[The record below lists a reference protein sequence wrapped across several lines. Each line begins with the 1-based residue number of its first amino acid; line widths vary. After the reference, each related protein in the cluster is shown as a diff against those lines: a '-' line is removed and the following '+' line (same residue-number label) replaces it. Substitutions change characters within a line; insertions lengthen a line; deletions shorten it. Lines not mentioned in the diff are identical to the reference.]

1 MTKKSFFPVMPANAA
16 RRCGLLGI
24 SLLAVVMM
32 SACNSKSD
40 ESQSDNQQITTK
52 MDFLE
57 LTRQRYSERFFDS
70 TKMVEQEKID
80 RILEAARLS
89 PTAANKQPQRLFV
102 LKSKEALQKAQ
113 SASFSSLYGA
123 PVVILLCYDLD
134 SVWHNQHET
143 LLPDY
148 NSGEQDCGIVATQ
161 MMYAAEEQGVHTIW
175 IRGFDAG
182 ALQRVFEL
190 PANMIPAMMLPIGYP
205 SANSAPSPKHFERKA
220 LEEIVTEL

>member
-1 MTKKSFFPVMPANAA
+1 MTKKNYFPVMSAKAA
-16 RRCGLLGI
+16 RRCSLLGI
-24 SLLAVVMM
+24 SLLAIVMM
-32 SACNSKSD
+32 SACNTKTN

-89 PTAANKQPQRLFV
+89 PTAANKQPQRLYV

-113 SASFSSLYGA
+113 SACFSSLYGA

-161 MMYAAEEQGVHTIW
+161 MMYTAEEQGVHTIW

>member
-1 MTKKSFFPVMPANAA
+1 MLAKAA
-16 RRCGLLGI
+16 RRCSLLGI
-24 SLLAVVMM
+24 SLLAIVMM
-32 SACNSKSD
+32 SACNTKTN

-89 PTAANKQPQRLFV
+89 PTAANKQPQRLYV

>member
-1 MTKKSFFPVMPANAA
+1 MTKKNYFPVMLAKAA
-16 RRCGLLGI
+16 RRCSLLGI
-24 SLLAVVMM
+24 SLLAIVMM
-32 SACNSKSD
+32 SACNTKTN

-89 PTAANKQPQRLFV
+89 PTAANKQPQRLYV

>member
-1 MTKKSFFPVMPANAA
+1 MPANAA
-16 RRCGLLGI
+16 RRCSLLGI
-24 SLLAVVMM
+24 SLLAIVMM
-32 SACNSKSD
+32 SACNTKTN

-70 TKMVEQEKID
+70 TKMVEKEKID

-89 PTAANKQPQRLFV
+89 PTAANKQPQRLYV

-134 SVWHNQHET
+134 SVWHNQRET
-143 LLPDY
+143 LIPDY

>member
-1 MTKKSFFPVMPANAA
+1 MPANAA

-102 LKSKEALQKAQ
+102 LKSKESLQKAQ

-134 SVWHNQHET
+134 SVWHNQRET

>member
-1 MTKKSFFPVMPANAA
+1 MTKKSFFPVMPTKAA
-16 RRCGLLGI
+16 RRCGLFGI

-89 PTAANKQPQRLFV
+89 PTAANKQPQRLYV

>member
-1 MTKKSFFPVMPANAA
+1 MTKKNFFPVMSAKAA
-16 RRCGLLGI
+16 RRCGLFGI
-24 SLLAVVMM
+24 SLLAIVMM
-32 SACNSKSD
+32 SACNAKSD

-89 PTAANKQPQRLFV
+89 PTAANKQPQRLYV

>member
-1 MTKKSFFPVMPANAA
+1 MTKKNYFPVMSAKAA

-24 SLLAVVMM
+24 SLLSVVMM

-70 TKMVEQEKID
+70 TKMVEKEKID

-89 PTAANKQPQRLFV
+89 PTAANKQPQRLYV

-190 PANMIPAMMLPIGYP
+190 PSNMIPAMMLPIGYP

>member
-1 MTKKSFFPVMPANAA
+1 MPAKAA
-16 RRCGLLGI
+16 RRCSLLGI
-24 SLLAVVMM
+24 SLLAIVMM
-32 SACNSKSD
+32 SACNTKTN

-89 PTAANKQPQRLFV
+89 PTAANKQPQRLYV

-143 LLPDY
+143 LLSDY

>member
-1 MTKKSFFPVMPANAA
+1 MTKNSFFPVMSAKAA

-24 SLLAVVMM
+24 FLLAVVMM
-32 SACNSKSD
+32 SACNAKND

>member
-1 MTKKSFFPVMPANAA
+1 MTKNSFFPVMPANAA
-16 RRCGLLGI
+16 RRCGLFGI

-32 SACNSKSD
+32 SACNAKSD

-102 LKSKEALQKAQ
+102 LKSKESLQKAQ

>member
-1 MTKKSFFPVMPANAA
+1 MSANAA

-89 PTAANKQPQRLFV
+89 PTAANKQPQRLYV
-102 LKSKEALQKAQ
+102 LKSKDALQKAQ

-134 SVWHNQHET
+134 SVWHNQRET

>member
-1 MTKKSFFPVMPANAA
+1 MPANAA
-16 RRCGLLGI
+16 RRCGLFGI

-32 SACNSKSD
+32 SACNAKSD

-102 LKSKEALQKAQ
+102 LKSKESLQKAQ

>member
-1 MTKKSFFPVMPANAA
+1 MTINSFYPVMSAKAA
-16 RRCGLLGI
+16 RRCGLFGI

-32 SACNSKSD
+32 SACNAKSD

-70 TKMVEQEKID
+70 TKMVEKEKID

-89 PTAANKQPQRLFV
+89 PTAANKQPQRLYV

-134 SVWHNQHET
+134 SVWHNQRET

>member
-1 MTKKSFFPVMPANAA
+1 MTKNSFSPVMSAKAA
-16 RRCGLLGI
+16 RRCGLFGI

-32 SACNSKSD
+32 SACNAKSD

-89 PTAANKQPQRLFV
+89 PTAANKQPQRLYV

-134 SVWHNQHET
+134 SVWHNQRET

>member
-1 MTKKSFFPVMPANAA
+1 MTKKSFFPVMPAKAA
-16 RRCGLLGI
+16 RRCGLFGI

-32 SACNSKSD
+32 SACNAKND

-89 PTAANKQPQRLFV
+89 PTAANKQPQRLYV

>member
-1 MTKKSFFPVMPANAA
+1 MPAKAA
-16 RRCGLLGI
+16 RRCGLFGI

-89 PTAANKQPQRLFV
+89 PTAANKQPQRLYV